1 MLTIPTLLEKPQ
13 VARHTD
19 IHDPSIHHIF
29 GLLLRHIVIRKHVAM
44 LYIRKRFSLPAAALA
59 VSYLIAP
66 SSAAVLRGKVSLK
79 RTEERRN
86 ILPNLRLRS
95 LPVKESKEKP
105 DDDGPLP
112 FKPPPPPPRVRQMMK
127 KNAKRNQT
135 KIQPYLPLYQ
145 VLLPK

>member
-86 ILPNLRLRS
+86 ILPNLGLRS
-95 LPVKESKEKP
+95 LPEEERNEKP
-105 DDDGPLP
+105 DEDGPLP
-112 FKPPPPPPRVRQMMK
+112 IKAPPPPGVRQMMK
-127 KNAKRNQT
+127 KNAKRSQT
-135 KIQPYLPLYQ
+135 KMQPHLSLYQ
-145 VLLPK
+145 VLPPK